1 MTSRRLPLWTALG
14 AVLVVALIVGSGV
27 LSSSPPTP
35 AQRALAIESALR
47 CPSCEDLS
55 VAQSSAATAVTVRAT
70 VSQMIGQGRTN
81 QQIENYLVSRY
92 GSTIVLDPP
101 ASGWSLLV
109 WLLPLVGGLAALG
122 TLGVLLFRRRNA
134 ASASGVDSAGSNGGR
149 VATPQDSADQ
159 RAFLEQSLADA
170 DAEYLAGDLSDV
182 DYLALRNRDM
192 RRLAA
197 LGEVPSGVTG
207 AVPVVTAAVATAD
220 GAVESSPDGVVE
232 SSESGGPRP
241 ARSRRNRWFLG
252 GAVAAFGAAIV
263 IAVFGFASGRQPG
276 QSITGSFAETPQ
288 QQLKAKLDQAATE
301 ENQGQLAGAAQLYQ
315 SVLKQYPNNEIAL
328 AQLGWL
334 EYQTGRSSNNASLVA
349 DGRAKLDQAVKIEPN
364 DYAVRL
370 YLGTVLFQQ
379 TGDSKGAVAEY
390 RDFLADKPP
399 RSVVSQAA
407 PELREAFQAAGQPI
421 PAEIS
426 A

>member
-1 MTSRRLPLWTALG
+1 MTSRRLPLWTGLG
-14 AVLVVALIVGSGV
+14 AVLVVALVVGSGV
-27 LSSSPPTP
+27 LSSAPPTA

-55 VAQSSAATAVTVRAT
+55 VAQSSASTAVTVRAT
-70 VSQMIGQGRTN
+70 ISQMIGEGRTD
-81 QQIENYLVSRY
+81 QQIESYLVARY

-122 TLGVLLFRRRNA
+122 TLGVILFRRRNA
-134 ASASGVDSAGSNGGR
+134 TAATGAELARSGGGR
-149 VATPQDSADQ
+149 EPTPEDTADR
-159 RAFLEQSLADA
+159 RAFLQQSLADA
-170 DAEYLAGDLSDV
+170 DAEYLAGDLSDA

-192 RRLAA
+192 RHLAA
-197 LGEVPSGVTG
+197 LGDVP
-207 AVPVVTAAVATAD
+207 AVATATTPAAGVATAD
-220 GAVESSPDGVVE
+220 GAVEPSG
-232 SSESGGPRP
+232 SGGRRRS
-241 ARSRRNRWFLG
+241 ARVRRNRWFLG
-252 GAVAAFGAAIV
+252 GAVAAFGAALV

-288 QQLKAKLDQAATE
+288 QQLTEKLDQAATDV
-301 ENQGQLAGAAQLYQ
+301 NHGQLDSAAQLYQ
-315 SVLKQYPNNEIAL
+315 SVLTQHPDNEVAL

-334 EYQTGRSSNNASLVA
+334 EYRTGRSSGKASLVA
-349 DGRAKLDQAVKIEPN
+349 DGQAKLNRAVQLNPH

-370 YLGTVLFQQ
+370 YLGTVLLQQ

-399 RSVVSQAA
+399 ASVVSQAA
-407 PELREAFQAAGQPI
+407 PELREAFEAAGQQV